1 MSAPELMIEAEG
13 LIKRYGETRALN
25 GVDFAV
31 PAGSI
36 LGLLGPNGAGKT
48 TAVRILTT
56 LARPDAGRGTVA
68 GIDVVAHPAEVRRHI
83 GVAAQDATLD
93 GLLTGRQNLVL
104 VGELSDM
111 GRAGSRARAAEL
123 LALFELS
130 DAADR
135 VLKGYSG
142 GMRRR
147 LDLAASLMTRPEVL
161 FLDEPTT
168 GLDPTSRQRVW
179 DAIRELLRDGVTVLL
194 TTQYLDEADALAN
207 RIVVIDHGRVIADGT
222 PLELK
227 QASRSAHLEVTL
239 AAAHA
244 GAVPALVPLVT
255 GRLYVSDD
263 GRRITAAVDSSPGFA
278 THVVRALDEAGVLV
292 DNIEVRQPSLDDV
305 FFSLT
310 GGHIPEDDGADEDA
324 SADAGAN
331 RPELE
336 EVRR

>member
-1 MSAPELMIEAEG
+1 MADVRLMIEAEG
-13 LIKRYGETRALN
+13 LVKNYGETRALD
-25 GVDFAV
+25 GVDFGV

-56 LARPDAGRGTVA
+56 LARPDSGRGTVA

-111 GRAGSRARAAEL
+111 GRAASRARATEL
-123 LALFELS
+123 LALFELT

-142 GMRRR
+142 AMRRR
-147 LDLAASLMTRPEVL
+147 LDLAASLMTRPPVL

-168 GLDPTSRQRVW
+168 GRDPTSRQRVW
-179 DAIRELLRDGVTVLL
+179 EAIRELLREGVTVLL

-207 RIVVIDHGRVIADGT
+207 RIVVIDHGRVIAHGT

-227 QASRSAHLEVTL
+227 EASRSAHLEVMLTT
-239 AAAHA
+239 AHP
-244 GAVPALVPLVT
+244 GAVAALAPLVT
-255 GRLYVSDD
+255 GRIHVSED
-263 GRRITAAVDSSPGFA
+263 GRR
-278 THVVRALDEAGVLV
+278 L
-292 DNIEVRQPSLDDV
+292 
-305 FFSLT
+305 
-310 GGHIPEDDGADEDA
+310 
-324 SADAGAN
+324 
-331 RPELE
+331 
-336 EVRR
+336 

>member
-1 MSAPELMIEAEG
+1 VAEELMIEAEG
-13 LIKRYGETRALN
+13 LVKRYGDTEALA
-25 GVDFAV
+25 GVDFSV
-31 PAGSI
+31 QAGSI

-56 LARPDAGRGTVA
+56 LARPDSGRARVA

-111 GRAGSRARAAEL
+111 GRAASRRRATEL
-123 LALFELS
+123 LAQFELTG
-130 DAADR
+130 AADR
-135 VLKGYSG
+135 VVKGYSG

-147 LDLAASLMTRPEVL
+147 LDLAASLMTRPPVL

-179 DAIRELLRDGVTVLL
+179 DAIRELVADGVTVLL
-194 TTQYLDEADALAN
+194 TSQYLNEADALAD
-207 RIVVIDHGRVIADGT
+207 RIVVVDHGRVIADGT

-227 QASRSAHLEVTL
+227 EASRSAHVEVTL
-239 AAAHA
+239 ATANAHA
-244 GAVPALVPLVT
+244 ASALEPLVT
-255 GRLYVSDD
+255 GRIQVGDD
-263 GRRITAAVDSSPGFA
+263 GRRLSAAVDSVPGLA
-278 THVVRALDEAGVLV
+278 TSIVRALDGAGVLV

-310 GGHIPEDDGADEDA
+310 GDHVEEEGGENPGAA
-324 SADAGAN
+324 KHRS
-331 RPELE
+331 ELE
-336 EVRR
+336 GVHA